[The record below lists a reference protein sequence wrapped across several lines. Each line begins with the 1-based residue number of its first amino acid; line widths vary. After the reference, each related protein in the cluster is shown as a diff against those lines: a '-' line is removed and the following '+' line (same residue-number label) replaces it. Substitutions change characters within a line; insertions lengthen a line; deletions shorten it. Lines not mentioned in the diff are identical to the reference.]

1 MSFASVYPHYIAK
14 AEKKDVQ
21 KLRLIKLFIGSP
33 ATMKKRYSKSST
45 IKQISRISL
54 IKLQK

>member
-14 AEKKDVQ
+14 AEKKGRTKAEVD
-21 KLRLIKLFIGSP
+21 KIIYWLTGYDE
-33 ATMKKRYSKSST
+33 KRYSKSSK